1 NNQTLLPYTIITNSL
16 SRISSQNNSVINST
30 FPLNTNIMADPILL
44 AKARKARFDDLP
56 NFSGHPSED
65 VERFL
70 KCIKN
75 ITKANDE

>member
-30 FPLNTNIMADPILL
+30 FPLNTNIMADPTLL

-56 NFSGHPSED
+56 NFSEHLLRMSN
-65 VERFL
+65 VF
-70 KCIKN
+70 
-75 ITKANDE
+75 